1 MVNVINNQLRTFSTF
16 SIIYSLKKII
26 LLTLIGLFFSCKEEK
41 QATSKHYY
49 NKNNTNKEKFN
60 TEIVFTIDTLEI
72 DSDIET
78 SFNGNYTI
86 NKNTIVF
93 NDLFFAYLFQFDKK
107 LKIVSKHFGLGKNAN
122 ELLGADYVTY
132 SNITDKYYVLSSK
145 TGVIAVINS
154 KFKKEKEFE
163 INFNIKR
170 SREEVTNKPL
180 AHLMDSYEIDYG
192 YDGLLNIFDE
202 NHIAI
207 AITSSHPKFNGYFNS
222 KYYYENSR
230 VIALINIEDEYI
242 DRLIGRRPPLF
253 LKKQLPNYD
262 HFNYQ
267 VVNDS
272 IYLNFYPE
280 ATIYKIDKNADT
292 LMEAIGVKGKE
303 MKTDYVATSTY
314 SEAYKRELED
324 YTQYDFYNSLYV
336 NNNLVFRGYTKN
348 DAKNDGMQI
357 YKNQKLLA
365 DLDFPKGYKI
375 IGKIDSYYYASK
387 ISIKRREDM
396 TLLKLKITG
405 L

>member
-1 MVNVINNQLRTFSTF
+1 
-16 SIIYSLKKII
+16 
-26 LLTLIGLFFSCKEEK
+26 
-41 QATSKHYY
+41 
-49 NKNNTNKEKFN
+49 
-60 TEIVFTIDTLEI
+60 
-72 DSDIET
+72 
-78 SFNGNYTI
+78 
-86 NKNTIVF
+86 VF
-93 NDLFFAYLFQFDKK
+93 NDLFFGYLFQFEKN
-107 LKIVSKHFGLGKNAN
+107 LILLSKHFGLGKNSN
-122 ELLGADYVTY
+122 ELIGADYITY
-132 SNITDKYYVLSSK
+132 STITDKYYVLSSK

-154 KFKKEKEFE
+154 KFQKEKEFE
-163 INFNIKR
+163 INYNIKR
-170 SREEVTNKPL
+170 SREEVISNPL

-192 YDGLLNIFDE
+192 YDALLNVFDE

-207 AITSSHPKFNGYFNS
+207 AVTSSHPKFNGYYNS

-267 VVNDS
+267 VANDN
-272 IYLNFYPE
+272 IYLNFFPE

-314 SEAYKRELED
+314 KEAYKRELQD
-324 YTQYDFYNSLYV
+324 YTQYSFYNSLYV
-336 NNNLVFRGYTKN
+336 NGKFIFRGYTKN
-348 DAKNDGMQI
+348 GLKKDGMQI
-357 YKNQKLLA
+357 YKNQQLLA

-375 IGKIDSYYYASK
+375 IGKIDNYYYASK
-387 ISIKRREDM
+387 ISIKRKEDM
-396 TLLKLKITG
+396 TLLKIKING

>member
-1 MVNVINNQLRTFSTF
+1 MKKI
-16 SIIYSLKKII
+16 KII
-26 LLTLIGLFFSCKEEK
+26 LFLLFLISCKKEEEI
-41 QATSKHYY
+41 TNINYF
-49 NKNNTNKEKFN
+49 NKAIINKSIKKENIKLS
-60 TEIVFTIDTLEI
+60 IDTICPNNNL
-72 DSDIET
+72 ET
-78 SFNGNYTI
+78 SFNGSYNVANDKI
-86 NKNTIVF
+86 IF
-93 NDLFFAYLFQFDKK
+93 NDVYFGYLLCFDKN
-107 LKIVSKHFGLGKNAN
+107 LNLLSKHFGRGKNSN
-122 ELLGADYVTY
+122 ELIGADYITY
-132 SNITDKYYVLSSK
+132 STITNKYYVLSSK

-154 KFKKEKEFE
+154 KYQKEKEFE

-170 SREEVTNKPL
+170 SREEVINEPI

-192 YDGLLNIFDE
+192 YDGLLNIFDK

-207 AITSSHPKFNGYFNS
+207 AVTSSHPKFNGYFNS

-267 VVNDS
+267 VANEN
-272 IYLNFYPE
+272 IYLNFFPE

-303 MKTDYVATSTY
+303 MKTDYVTTSTY
-314 SEAYKRELED
+314 KEAYKREFQD
-324 YTQYDFYNSLYV
+324 YTQYSFYNSLYV
-336 NNNLVFRGYTKN
+336 NGKFIFRGYTKN
-348 DAKNDGMQI
+348 DLKKDGMQI
-357 YKNQKLLA
+357 YKNQQLLA

-375 IGKIDSYYYASK
+375 IGKIDNYYYASK
-387 ISIKRREDM
+387 ISIKRKEDM
-396 TLLKLKITG
+396 MLLKIKING

>member
-1 MVNVINNQLRTFSTF
+1 MSVLSVFDLM
-16 SIIYSLKKII
+16 KKNII
-26 LLTLIGLFFSCKEEK
+26 LLFLLLFFSCKKEK
-41 QATSKHYY
+41 LVSSINYY
-49 NKNNTNKEKFN
+49 NKTKPVQINLCENINYKL
-60 TEIVFTIDTLEI
+60 DTLI
-72 DSDIET
+72 PVKNLET
-78 SFNGNYTI
+78 SFSGSYIISGNQI
-86 NKNTIVF
+86 IF
-93 NDLFFAYLFQFDKK
+93 NDIHFGYLFSFDKNLK
-107 LKIVSKHFGLGKNAN
+107 LLSKHFGLGKNSN
-122 ELLGADYVTY
+122 ELIGADYITY
-132 SNITDKYYVLSSK
+132 STITDRYYVLSSK
-145 TGVIAVINS
+145 TGVIAVVNS
-154 KFKKEKEFE
+154 KFQKEKEFE

-170 SREEVTNKPL
+170 NREEVISNPL

-207 AITSSHPKFNGYFNS
+207 AVTSSHPKFNGYFNS

-303 MKTDYVATSTY
+303 MKTDYVTTSTY
-314 SEAYKRELED
+314 KEAYKREFQD
-324 YTQYDFYNSLYV
+324 YTQYSFYNSLYV
-336 NNNLVFRGYTKN
+336 NGKFIFRGYTKN
-348 DAKNDGMQI
+348 DLKKDGMQI
-357 YKNQKLLA
+357 YKNQQLLA

-375 IGKIDSYYYASK
+375 IGKIDNYYYASK
-387 ISIKRREDM
+387 ISIKRKEDM
-396 TLLKLKITG
+396 MLLKIKING

>member
-1 MVNVINNQLRTFSTF
+1 MV
-16 SIIYSLKKII
+16 
-26 LLTLIGLFFSCKEEK
+26 
-41 QATSKHYY
+41 
-49 NKNNTNKEKFN
+49 
-60 TEIVFTIDTLEI
+60 
-72 DSDIET
+72 
-78 SFNGNYTI
+78 
-86 NKNTIVF
+86 
-93 NDLFFAYLFQFDKK
+93 
-107 LKIVSKHFGLGKNAN
+107 
-122 ELLGADYVTY
+122 
-132 SNITDKYYVLSSK
+132 
-145 TGVIAVINS
+145 NS
-154 KFKKEKEFE
+154 KFQKEKEFE

-170 SREEVTNKPL
+170 SREEVISNPL

-207 AITSSHPKFNGYFNS
+207 AVTSSHPKFNGYFNS

-242 DRLIGRRPPLF
+242 DRLIGRRPPHF

-303 MKTDYVATSTY
+303 MKTDYVTTSTY
-314 SEAYKRELED
+314 KEAYKRELQD
-324 YTQYDFYNSLYV
+324 YTQYNFYNSLYV
-336 NNNLVFRGYTKN
+336 NDNFIFRGYTKN
-348 DAKNDGMQI
+348 VLKKDGMQI
-357 YKNQKLLA
+357 YKNLKLLA

-375 IGKIDSYYYASK
+375 IGKIDNYYYASK
-387 ISIKRREDM
+387 ISIKRKEDM
-396 TLLKLKITG
+396 KLLKIKING